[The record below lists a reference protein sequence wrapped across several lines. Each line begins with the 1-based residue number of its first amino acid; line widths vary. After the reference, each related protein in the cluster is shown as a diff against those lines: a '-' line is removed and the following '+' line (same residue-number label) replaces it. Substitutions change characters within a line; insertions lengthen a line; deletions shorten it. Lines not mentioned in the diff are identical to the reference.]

1 MVRDFL
7 SYRLKTTL
15 KTMNKDS
22 FWTSV
27 FTVPEFNSYL
37 NSYQLL
43 QTKLCFSPYRLLPP
57 PTQPPFKVSDWSLL
71 INQTNLFTSIH
82 AEKYILIKNI
92 KQCWQRKTVISQTL
106 DKSDIATFSRSIA
119 KDLRM
124 YKMSYYWYLL
134 SAIAT
139 NAFIYLLIVRLPSGE
154 IACVALS
161 HWTLCST
168 FKYKGTSMILYSL
181 FIFCQFHPIYLSS
194 SLLNY

>member
-1 MVRDFL
+1 
-7 SYRLKTTL
+7 
-15 KTMNKDS
+15 MNKDS

-82 AEKYILIKNI
+82 AEKYFLFKNI
-92 KQCWQRKTVISQTL
+92 KQCCQRKTVISQTL

-119 KDLRM
+119 KDLHM

-139 NAFIYLLIVRLPSGE
+139 NAFIYRSSDCPVERLPVLPFHTG
-154 IACVALS
+154 
-161 HWTLCST
+161 
-168 FKYKGTSMILYSL
+168 L
-181 FIFCQFHPIYLSS
+181 FAQLSS
-194 SLLNY
+194 TKVLQSYFRISQLLT